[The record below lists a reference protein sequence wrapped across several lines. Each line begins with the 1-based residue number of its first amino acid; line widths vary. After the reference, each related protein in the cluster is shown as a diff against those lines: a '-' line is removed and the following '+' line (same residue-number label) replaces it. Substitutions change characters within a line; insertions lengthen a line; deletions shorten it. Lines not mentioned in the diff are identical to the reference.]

1 MYLFHWITNPTH
13 LTMQIESVFDTFCA
27 ELEKREGIITEDNIR
42 YYWFASML
50 NEDDQLNH
58 YTLEYPYSEQCG
70 DLQNEE
76 LDMLYQSDDE
86 TWCFEMK
93 FHRNGESESTYA
105 HTDAAGSLFND
116 LLRLQA
122 LKQNAKWKNA
132 RYFFLYVTDSE
143 MYNYLTAGKECKGGL
158 NKEYRAKLK
167 EFIELDAGQELS
179 IDFRNIE
186 DVPKTFIGSALTS
199 FVKDASLE
207 HKDKI
212 QIRRILLNRKQD
224 NIQSQSPSLKEDNE
238 SKFCYARLYEIL

>member
-1 MYLFHWITNPTH
+1 
-13 LTMQIESVFDTFCA
+13 MQIESVFDTFCA

-42 YYWFASML
+42 YYCFASML

-167 EFIELDAGQELS
+167 EFIQLEKQ
-179 IDFRNIE
+179 IDKRM
-186 DVPKTFIGSALTS
+186 
-199 FVKDASLE
+199 
-207 HKDKI
+207 
-212 QIRRILLNRKQD
+212 
-224 NIQSQSPSLKEDNE
+224 
-238 SKFCYARLYEIL
+238 